1 MRNIYLSFSEM
12 TSSRSRNEVLK
23 RVIDFSK
30 IAKPEEFEIFSADNV
45 KPRLNFRSGQLVGFS
60 VSHPRHSVISTELIA
75 VVENCDVGLDAEF
88 WPIESDDPSFLRT
101 IASSAD
107 SGAIEVLSKSGRDA
121 GVALWLIK
129 EAALKCSGNV
139 DIDPQHLSITALGN
153 STFRAAANNEAL
165 LPQPEVKVY
174 LYVLIDEKAPQSPLL
189 IGVALNSMVDGVKEL
204 LKIFVIQ
211 SKSWRLMSFE
221 SFCINSVKE

>member
-1 MRNIYLSFSEM
+1 MH
-12 TSSRSRNEVLK
+12 SSRSRNEALK

-30 IAKPEEFEIFSADNV
+30 ISKPEEFEIFSADNR
-45 KPRLNFRSGQLVGFS
+45 KPRLNFRSGQLIGFS
-60 VSHPRHSVISTELIA
+60 VSHPRHSVISTELIV

-88 WPIESDDPSFLRT
+88 WPIESDGPSFLRT

-107 SGAIEVLSKSGRDA
+107 SGVIEVLSKPGHDA

-174 LYVLIDEKAPQSPLL
+174 LYVLIDEKALQSPLL
-189 IGVALNSMVDGVKEL
+189 IGIALNSMVDRVKEL
-204 LKIFVIQ
+204 LKALVIQ
-211 SKSWRLMSFE
+211 TESWRLMSFE
-221 SFCINSVKE
+221 SFCINSIKE